1 MLKRIHEKNMTLLD
15 AKDKAGGYTFTKKE
29 REQLLKWRAPLERA
43 TGREAMWSASDE
55 VVGHWL
61 WVPSSASSLH

>member
-29 REQLLKWRAPLERA
+29 REQLLKWRANKLK
-43 TGREAMWSASDE
+43 
-55 VVGHWL
+55 VNKN
-61 WVPSSASSLH
+61 